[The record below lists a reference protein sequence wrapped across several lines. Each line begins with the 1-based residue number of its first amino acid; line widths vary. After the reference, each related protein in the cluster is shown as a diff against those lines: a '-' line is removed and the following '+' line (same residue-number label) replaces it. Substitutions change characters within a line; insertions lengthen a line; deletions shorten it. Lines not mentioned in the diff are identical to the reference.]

1 MKKTIAAILAI
12 AMLMGLTPVS
22 ADTPDEPVFDDMADT
37 TDVESR
43 IDMVATDADLSI
55 EAKSCVLMEAATGK
69 VLYAENAEESL
80 PPASVTKIMSLLLA
94 MEAIDAGRISE
105 DDTVQVSA
113 NAAGKGGSQ
122 VYLKEG
128 EQITVFDLLKSIA
141 VASGNDATAAIAE
154 YIAGS
159 EEAFVVM
166 MNEKAAA
173 LGMANTTFINCTGL
187 DDDGTNLTSA
197 YDIALMSRELLKHE
211 RIFNYTTIWMDS
223 IRDGQFGLNNTNKLV
238 RFYSGTNG
246 LKTGSTSKAKFCISA
261 TAKREDMQ
269 LIAVIMGAE
278 TSAIR
283 NEQAKK
289 LLDYGFANYAV
300 ATIARNE
307 DFEPIPVR
315 KGQAAEVMPYMEE
328 DGIPILVGKGKQ
340 GMLESQVTLAEDLQA
355 PVEQGQRI
363 GEIVYTVEGQ
373 EVARFQLIAKDGVPR
388 VNFGFLFAAIW
399 KNIMI

>member
-1 MKKTIAAILAI
+1 MKKIIAAILAI
-12 AMLMGLTPVS
+12 AMLVGLVPVA

-43 IDMVATDADLSI
+43 IDMVAADAALSI

-69 VLYAENAEESL
+69 VLYAENAEEAL

-105 DDTVQVSA
+105 EDTVQVSA

-122 VYLKEG
+122 VFLKEG
-128 EQITVFDLLKSIA
+128 EQITVSDLLKSIA

-166 MNEKAAA
+166 MIEKAAE

-197 YDIALMSRELLKHE
+197 YDIALMSRELMKHE
-211 RIFNYTTIWMDS
+211 KIFNYTTIWMDS

-269 LIAVIMGAE
+269 TARLRICQLCGRHHPEGRELRARAGAQR
-278 TSAIR
+278 AGAGGHALHGAGR
-283 NEQAKK
+283 YPHPGRQGQAGHAGKPGHSGGGPAGAGGTGPAHRR
-289 LLDYGFANYAV
+289 DCVHGRGTGGRAFP
-300 ATIARNE
+300 ARRQGRRGAGE
-307 DFEPIPVR
+307 FRIPVR
-315 KGQAAEVMPYMEE
+315 S
-328 DGIPILVGKGKQ
+328 D
-340 GMLESQVTLAEDLQA
+340 LENDHDLTSA
-355 PVEQGQRI
+355 
-363 GEIVYTVEGQ
+363 
-373 EVARFQLIAKDGVPR
+373 
-388 VNFGFLFAAIW
+388 
-399 KNIMI
+399 